1 MITDNFEEEEITGIN
16 ITPLV
21 DVMLALLI
29 IFMVTTSY
37 IVHRSIVVNLPKAT
51 TGENVITTKN
61 LAFVLDKNSILY
73 LDGKK
78 IAYDNISSHI
88 QSVKINLDNNQKLQA
103 LITADKETPHGEVI
117 SLIDI
122 IRQNGISSFAINV
135 ESTSNTKKD

>member
-21 DVMLALLI
+21 DVMLVLLI

-78 IAYDNISSHI
+78 II
-88 QSVKINLDNNQKLQA
+88 QRFVHCLTSKRYSKDRI
-103 LITADKETPHGEVI
+103 IFII
-117 SLIDI
+117 SLH
-122 IRQNGISSFAINV
+122 F
-135 ESTSNTKKD
+135 